1 MKIAA
6 IQHCAGSDWH
16 GNLVGMAEQIDVAVD
31 AGAALVVLPENFACY
46 GGDYRALAV
55 DEAPLLPQ
63 WLQQQSRHHGVWI
76 LAGSVPL
83 ATRPDGSPV
92 PAPRVR
98 TATLVYSPDGE
109 CVSRYDKLH
118 LFDVDVGDA
127 QGRYQESDLFE
138 PGDAVVLT
146 NIGGLQ
152 VGLMICYDLRFP
164 LLAQR
169 LRDRGAELLVYPSAF
184 TALTGR
190 AHWEALLR
198 ARAIENGCFVL
209 GANQCGQHQCGPDSA
224 PRHSYGHSMLLDPWG
239 GIVAALSDQPGIL
252 MAELDLALIQN
263 TRRRLPLQQHQRLT
277 ITLPDDLR
285 DL

>member
-6 IQHCAGSDWH
+6 IQYCAGNDWH
-16 GNLVGMAEQIDVAVD
+16 SNLINLAQQIDVAVG

-46 GGDYRALAV
+46 GGDYRRLAE
-55 DEAPLLPQ
+55 DEEQLLPQ
-63 WLQQQSRHHGVWI
+63 WLQDQSRHHGVWL

-83 ATRPDGSPV
+83 TTRPDGTSV

-98 TATLVYSPDGE
+98 TALLVYSPSGE
-109 CVSRYDKLH
+109 CVARYDKLH

-127 QGRYQESDLFE
+127 QGRYQESALFE
-138 PGDAVVLT
+138 AGDAVVLADV
-146 NIGGLQ
+146 GGLR

-190 AHWEALLR
+190 AHWESLLR

-209 GANQCGQHQCGPDSA
+209 GANQCGQHSA
-224 PRHSYGHSMLLDPWG
+224 LRKSHGHSMLLDPWG
-239 GIVAALSDQPGIL
+239 GIVAALNDQPGIL
-252 MAELDLALIQN
+252 MAELDLGLLQE
-263 TRRRLPLQQHQRLT
+263 TRRRLPVLQHQRLT

>member
-16 GNLVGMAEQIDVAVD
+16 SNLIDVAEQIDVAAG

-46 GGDYRALAV
+46 GGDYRHLAV
-55 DEAPLLPQ
+55 DEEQLLPQ

-83 ATRPDGSPV
+83 ATRPDGMPV

-98 TATLVYSPDGE
+98 TASLVYSPSGE
-109 CVSRYDKLH
+109 CVARYDKLH

-127 QGRYQESDLFE
+127 QGRYQESALFE
-138 PGDAVVLT
+138 AGDAVVLAD
-146 NIGGLQ
+146 IGGLR

-184 TALTGR
+184 TALTGQ
-190 AHWEALLR
+190 AHWEPLLR
-198 ARAIENGCFVL
+198 TRAIENGCFVL
-209 GANQCGQHQCGPDSA
+209 GANQCGQNSA
-224 PRHSYGHSMLLDPWG
+224 LRKSHGHSMLLDPWG
-239 GIVAALSDQPGIL
+239 SIVAALNDQPGIL
-252 MAELDLALIQN
+252 MAELDLGLLQE
-263 TRRRLPLQQHQRLT
+263 TRRRLPVLQHQRLT